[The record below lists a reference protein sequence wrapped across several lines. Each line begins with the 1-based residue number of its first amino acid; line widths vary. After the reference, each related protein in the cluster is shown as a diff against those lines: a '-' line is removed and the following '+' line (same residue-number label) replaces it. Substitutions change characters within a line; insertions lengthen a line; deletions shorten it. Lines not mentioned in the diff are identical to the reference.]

1 MTAILFVI
9 FQIFIMKS
17 TAFVLNP
24 LFCYNLLA
32 MKKYKPQLF
41 IVFVLLHAVSKYV
54 SNQEVVQ
61 LIEVP
66 PI

>member
-1 MTAILFVI
+1 MTVILCLI

-17 TAFVLNP
+17 TASQ
-24 LFCYNLLA
+24 LA
-32 MKKYKPQLF
+32 GYEKVETATLYF
-41 IVFVLLHAVSKYV
+41 FVLLHAVSKYV

>member
-1 MTAILFVI
+1 
-9 FQIFIMKS
+9 MKS
-17 TAFVLNP
+17 TASQ
-24 LFCYNLLA
+24 LA
-32 MKKYKPQLF
+32 GYEKVETATLYF
-41 IVFVLLHAVSKYV
+41 FVLLHAVSKYV